1 MSQTAQ
7 RQDVRRELGAGD
19 EKTGISAAVDG
30 NVDLNVRDEGVEVS
44 IVEKGGGRR
53 VHRSWV
59 FRMNE
64 VIANWYGMQL
74 GILNTF
80 SGLIPQIACV
90 HLHLPTKSP
99 PIPPKKK
106 TTYPKTAPSSAQSVN

>member
-1 MSQTAQ
+1 MSETAQ
-7 RQDVRRELGAGD
+7 RQEVQRELAAGD
-19 EKTGISAAVDG
+19 ERRGLSATVDG
-30 NVDLNVRDEGVEVS
+30 NVDLNEGLEVS

-64 VIANWYGMQL
+64 VIANWYGMQH
-74 GILNTF
+74 GIINTF
-80 SGLIPQIACV
+80 SKLIPQIACV
-90 HLHLPTKSP
+90 HLHLPTKSH

-106 TTYPKTAPSSAQSVN
+106 TTYQKTPPSSAQSVN

>member
-7 RQDVRRELGAGD
+7 RQEVQRELGAGD
-19 EKTGISAAVDG
+19 EKMGISAAVDG
-30 NVDLNVRDEGVEVS
+30 KVDLNVRDERLEVS
-44 IVEKGGGRR
+44 IVEKGGGGQVR
-53 VHRSWV
+53 RSWV

-74 GILNTF
+74 GMTPTHATLTIQTVY
-80 SGLIPQIACV
+80 G
-90 HLHLPTKSP
+90 HLHLTTTTT

-106 TTYPKTAPSSAQSVN
+106 TTYPKTAASSAQSAN